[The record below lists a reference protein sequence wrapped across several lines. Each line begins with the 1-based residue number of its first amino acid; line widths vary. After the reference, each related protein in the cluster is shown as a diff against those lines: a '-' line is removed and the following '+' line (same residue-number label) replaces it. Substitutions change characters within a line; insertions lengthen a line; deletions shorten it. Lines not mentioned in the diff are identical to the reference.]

1 MKRLVLKSVL
11 AGFVCGLLIV
21 SVTQTKRIIL
31 TSDIFAVK
39 TVEVRGAVH
48 ADPLVLKEIYSAYV
62 GDNIFTDIPADT
74 THTKDEWVLKLA
86 VKRALPDK
94 LVVLV
99 EEEEELIRYKDARY
113 KDVVGCMA
121 LTGTGKHIPVG
132 CDGVSVTVAA
142 LPLASEFASFAELYR
157 KNEFLQNSA
166 VVIKNGFFTVSTG
179 EEVLLATYLPAVFE
193 DNFDRYTKQ
202 IKNRYKQIE
211 KVDLTIPGKIYVKGV
226 IRG

>member
-21 SVTQTKRIIL
+21 AVTQTKRIIL

-62 GDNIFTDIPADT
+62 GGNIFTDIPADT
-74 THTKDEWVLKLA
+74 VHTKDEWVLKLA

-99 EEEEELIRYKDARY
+99 EEEEELIRYKDAA
-113 KDVVGCMA
+113 GCKA
-121 LTGTGKHIPVG
+121 LTGTGKHISVS

-157 KNEFLQNSA
+157 KNEFLQNSS

-179 EEVLLATYLPAVFE
+179 EEVLLATYLPTVFE
-193 DNFDRYTKQ
+193 NNFDRYTKQ